1 VKIAAMILQRA
12 SSRTLL
18 ELSGVAVDFVEL
30 AIEES
35 PNNEATYASAVTPN
49 RKSTNLLYPPSR
61 TARIA
66 PSPQHLS
73 RADELRGIRGE
84 VPRLI
89 ESFEPVGV
97 LTTRAY
103 GDLMTYLLALAGF
116 DYVYT
121 AGGALVTD
129 PNATTVTGVNALNSA
144 VINVADASPF
154 EAAGTVIIG
163 GGVGAV
169 TYTGKTA
176 TSLTGCGAHP
186 ATVGGETVNGNV
198 PVNAN
203 KWVFT
208 KRGGINA
215 RTARLRTNYA
225 DENVLLEGY
234 GFGVSSL
241 GINAGAEVSADLMG
255 LFMRRLAADTVTVP
269 AVQSESVQ
277 PFRRG
282 DLYVSALAGG
292 GVLSDWSI
300 SIANT
305 LERIR
310 TASLQPPSDWP
321 DLMELGDDQVAVTGT
336 LPKRVLSGTD
346 YDALM
351 AATTFAM
358 TAKWIGRSSIGA
370 TAKKYGC
377 WIEMPKCQY
386 VGGDQDELQ
395 NRRRHGFSPDW
406 FAAWDSAAGYDA
418 KITLVNG
425 VNAIETFV

>member
-1 VKIAAMILQRA
+1 MRLTLLERS
-12 SSRTLL
+12 SSRTLFDV
-18 ELSGVAVDFVEL
+18 SGVAVDFVEI

-35 PNNEATYASAVTPN
+35 PNNEATFASTLTPN

-66 PSPQHLS
+66 PSPSHLS

-89 ESFEPVGV
+89 ETYEPVGV

-103 GDLMTYLLALAGF
+103 GDLMTWLFALAGF
-116 DYVYT
+116 DYAIT
-121 AGGALVTD
+121 AGGAGVTT
-129 PNATTVTGVNALNSA
+129 PHATTVVGANGLNSA
-144 VINVADASPF
+144 TLVLADTGGLPNAGAVVI
-154 EAAGTVIIG
+154 
-163 GGVGAV
+163 GANTV
-169 TYTGKTA
+169 TYTGITRA
-176 TSLTGCGAHP
+176 TNTLTGVGAHP
-186 ATVGGETVNGNV
+186 AYVGGEAVNGNV
-198 PVNAN
+198 PATAT

-215 RTARLRTNYA
+215 RTARIRTNYA
-225 DENVLLEGY
+225 DENALLEGY
-234 GFGVSSL
+234 GFGVSSIGL
-241 GINAGAEVSADLMG
+241 NAGAEASADLMG
-255 LFMRRLAADTVTVP
+255 LYMRRLVADTTTVP

-282 DLYVSALAGG
+282 DLYISALAGG
-292 GVLSDWSI
+292 GVVADWSI
-300 SIANT
+300 NIANT

-310 TASLQPPSDWP
+310 TASLSPASDWP

-346 YDALM
+346 YDALI
-351 AATTFAM
+351 AATTFSM
-358 TAKWIGRSSIGA
+358 TARWMARSFIAS
-370 TAKKYGC
+370 TTMPYSL
-377 WIEMPKCQY
+377 WVEMPKVQY
-386 VGGDQDELQ
+386 VGGDQDELA

-406 FAAWDSAAGYDA
+406 FAAWDSTAGYDV

-425 VNAIETFV
+425 VTAIETYV

>member
-1 VKIAAMILQRA
+1 MRLAAVILERGA
-12 SSRTLL
+12 RTLL
-18 ELSGVAVDFVEL
+18 DVAGVAVDFVEL
-30 AIEES
+30 SIEES
-35 PNNEATYASAVTPN
+35 PINEATYPSILTPN

-66 PSPQHLS
+66 PSPAHLS
-73 RADELRGIRGE
+73 RADEMRGIQGE

-89 ESFEPVGV
+89 ETYEPAGV

-103 GDLMTYLLALAGF
+103 GDLMTWLLALAGF

-121 AGGALVTD
+121 PGGALVTD

-144 VINVADASPF
+144 IINVADASPF

-208 KRGGINA
+208 KRKGINA
-215 RTARLRTNYA
+215 RTARIRTNYA

-241 GINAGAEVSADLMG
+241 SLNASAEASADLMG
-255 LFMRRLAADTVTVP
+255 LFMRRLAADAATVP
-269 AVQSESVQ
+269 AVQSEAVQ

-292 GVLSDWSI
+292 GVLNDFTI
-300 SIANT
+300 AIANGM
-305 LERIR
+305 ERIR

-336 LPKRVLSGTD
+336 LPKRVLTGAD
-346 YDALM
+346 YDALI

-370 TAKKYGC
+370 TAKRYGL
-377 WIEMPKCQY
+377 WMEMPKCQY

-406 FAAWDSAAGYDA
+406 FAAWDSTAGYDA

-425 VNAIETFV
+425 ITAIETFV

>member
-1 VKIAAMILQRA
+1 MRLSLLLP
-12 SSRTLL
+12 SSQRTLFDV
-18 ELSGVAVDFVEL
+18 SGMPAVDFVEL

-35 PNNEATYASAVTPN
+35 PINEATYASTLTPN

-66 PSPQHLS
+66 PSPAHLS

-89 ESFEPVGV
+89 ETFEPVGV

-103 GDLMTYLLALAGF
+103 GDLMTWLLALAGF
-116 DYVYT
+116 DYVVT
-121 AGGALVTD
+121 PGAAGVTT
-129 PNATTVTGVNALNSA
+129 PHATTVVGANALNSPTLVLA
-144 VINVADASPF
+144 DTGGLPNVGSVVI
-154 EAAGTVIIG
+154 
-163 GGVGAV
+163 GAN
-169 TYTGKTA
+169 TIAYTGITRA
-176 TSLTGCGAHP
+176 TNTLTGVAAHP
-186 ATVGGETVNGNV
+186 AYVGGEAVNGNV
-198 PVNAN
+198 PVGAT

-215 RTARLRTNYA
+215 RTARIRTNYA

-241 GINAGAEVSADLMG
+241 GLNASAEASADLMG

-292 GVLSDWSI
+292 GVLSDWTI
-300 SIANT
+300 SIANS
-305 LERIR
+305 LERVR
-310 TASLQPPSDWP
+310 TASLSPASDWP

-336 LPKRVLSGTD
+336 LPKRVLSGAD

-358 TAKWIGRSSIGA
+358 TARWMGRTTIGA
-370 TAKKYGC
+370 TTMPYSLWA
-377 WIEMPKCQY
+377 EMPKCQY

-406 FAAWDSAAGYDA
+406 FAAWDSAAGYDV
-418 KITLVNG
+418 KLTLVNG
-425 VNAIETFV
+425 TAAIETYV

>member
-1 VKIAAMILQRA
+1 MIRILERA
-12 SSRTLL
+12 GRTLRDVV
-18 ELSGVAVDFVEL
+18 GMPAVDFSEI

-35 PNNEATYASAVTPN
+35 PNNEATFASAIAPN

-66 PSPQHLS
+66 PSPSHLS

-89 ESFEPVGV
+89 ETFEPVGV

-103 GDLMTYLLALAGF
+103 GDLMTWLFALAGF
-116 DYVYT
+116 DYVAT
-121 AGGALVTD
+121 PGGAGITT
-129 PNATTVTGVNALNSA
+129 PHATTVVGANGLNSVTLVLADTGGLPNAGA
-144 VINVADASPF
+144 V
-154 EAAGTVIIG
+154 VI
-163 GGVGAV
+163 GANTV
-169 TYTGKTA
+169 TYTGITRA
-176 TSLTGCGAHP
+176 TNTLTGVGAHP
-186 ATVGGETVNGNV
+186 AYVGGEAVNGNV
-198 PVNAN
+198 PATAT

-215 RTARLRTNYA
+215 RTARVRTNYA

-234 GFGVSSL
+234 GFAVSSL
-241 GINAGAEVSADLMG
+241 ALNAGAEASADLMG
-255 LFMRRLAADTVTVP
+255 LFMRRLAADAATVP

-282 DLYVSALAGG
+282 DLFVSALAGG
-292 GVLSDWSI
+292 GVVADWTI
-300 SIANT
+300 NIANT
-305 LERIR
+305 LERVR
-310 TASLQPPSDWP
+310 TASLSPASDWP
-321 DLMELGDDQVAVTGT
+321 DLMELGDDQVAVSGT

-351 AATTFAM
+351 AATTFSMMARWM
-358 TAKWIGRSSIGA
+358 ARSFIAA
-370 TAKKYGC
+370 TTMPFSL

-425 VNAIETFV
+425 VAAIETYV